1 VVRHTSPSL
10 FPSFSIRSRMG
21 VILML
26 CGPPGGNEGLA
37 NALLHSKDNEAKMP
51 RHEPGIALTA
61 KLADECTL
69 A

>member
-1 VVRHTSPSL
+1 
-10 FPSFSIRSRMG
+10 MG

-26 CGPPGGNEGLA
+26 CGPPGENEDLA
-37 NALLHSKDNEAKMP
+37 NALLHSKDNETKMP
-51 RHEPGIALTA
+51 RHEPGITLSA